1 MYDVAIIGA
10 GVSGCSV
17 ARELSRYD
25 ARVVVLERE
34 DDVCCGTTKANSAIV
49 HAGFDATPGSLM
61 ARFNAEGNRR
71 MPGLCAELGVE
82 FDNIGSLV
90 VCTDEAALPGLDELL
105 ERGRENGIE
114 GLRIVLR
121 DELVE
126 MEPNISDA
134 AIAALWAPTAGIVN
148 PFQLNFSLADCAAVN
163 GVEFRF
169 NSRVTDVTPS
179 DGGWRITTKD
189 GALEAKV
196 VVNAAGVYADEL
208 HNMVSADKL
217 TVIPRRGQYYI
228 LDTTAG
234 KHVSHV
240 IFAQPTA
247 MGKGVLVAPTT
258 AGNLLVGPSAE
269 DIDDKQGTDTTADV
283 LADVAAKAAI
293 TVKNVPLRETIT
305 SFSGL
310 RAHQPGHDFV
320 IGEVADA
327 PGFFDV
333 AAIES
338 PGLSAAPAIG
348 PYVAGLVAD
357 KLALSKREGFV
368 PGIPPIPEIEHSAS
382 PEDWAAL
389 IEKNPA
395 YGRVICRC
403 RKVTEGQIVEAIH
416 RPVPARSLDAVKR
429 RTHACMGRCQ
439 AGFCTPK
446 IMEILAR
453 ELADLDYDEVSKAGP
468 GSEFIVGINKDV
480 YGAASDCDALPAS
493 SPKGGD
499 AR

>member
-1 MYDVAIIGA
+1 MYDVVIIGA
-10 GVSGCSV
+10 GVSGCSI

-25 ARVVVLERE
+25 ARIVVLERE
-34 DDVCCGTTKANSAIV
+34 EDVCCGTSKANSAIC
-49 HAGFDATPGSLM
+49 HAGFDAEPGTLM
-61 ARFNAEGNRR
+61 ARFNAEGNR
-71 MPGLCAELGVE
+71 MMSGLCEELGVE
-82 FDNIGSLV
+82 FDRIGSLV
-90 VCTDEAALPGLDELL
+90 VCTDEAALPGLEKLL
-105 ERGRENGIE
+105 ERGEKNGIE
-114 GLRIVLR
+114 GLRIVYR

-134 AIAALWAPTAGIVN
+134 AVAALWAPTAGIVN
-148 PFQLNFSLADCAAVN
+148 PFQLTFSLADCAAVN

-169 NSRVTDVTPS
+169 NTKVSSVESAGDTWIVKTESGQVETRVV
-179 DGGWRITTKD
+179 I
-189 GALEAKV
+189 
-196 VVNAAGVYADEL
+196 NAAGVYADEF
-208 HNMVSADKL
+208 HNQVASDKL
-217 TVIPRRGQYYI
+217 EITPRRGQYYV

-234 KHVSHV
+234 KHVGHV

-269 DIDDKQGTDTTADV
+269 DIEDKRGTDTTADV
-283 LADVAAKAAI
+283 LADVARKASI

-320 IGEVADA
+320 IGEVAEA

-348 PYVAGLVAD
+348 AHVAGLVAE
-357 KLALSKREGFV
+357 KLGLTAREGFI

-389 IEKNPA
+389 IEKDPA
-395 YGRVICRC
+395 YGRVVCRC
-403 RKVTEGQIVEAIH
+403 RKVTEGQIVAAIH
-416 RPVPARSLDAVKR
+416 RPIPARSLDAVKR

-453 ELADLDYDEVSKAGP
+453 ELPDLDYADTTKAGP
-468 GSEFIVGINKDV
+468 GSEFIVGINKDA
-480 YGAASDCDALPAS
+480 YRDGAVTPSLET
-493 SPKGGD
+493 KGGD

>member
-34 DDVCCGTTKANSAIV
+34 DDVCCGTSKANSAIV
-49 HAGFDATPGSLM
+49 HAGFDAEPGSLM
-61 ARFNAEGNRR
+61 ARFNAEGNRM
-71 MPGLCAELGVE
+71 MPALCDELGVE

-90 VCTDEAALPGLDELL
+90 VCTSEESLPGLESLL
-105 ERGRENGIE
+105 ERGRKNGIE
-114 GLRIVLR
+114 GLRIVYR
-121 DELVE
+121 DELVQ

-148 PFQLNFSLADCAAVN
+148 PFQLTFSLADCAAVN

-169 NSRVTDVTPS
+169 DCKVTGVAPKG
-179 DGGWRITTKD
+179 DGWVITTES
-189 GALEAKV
+189 GEVEART

-208 HNMVSADKL
+208 HNMVSAEKL
-217 TVIPRRGQYYI
+217 SIVPRRGQYYV

-234 KHVSHV
+234 KHVGHV

-348 PYVAGLVAD
+348 PHVAGLVAE
-357 KLALSKREGFV
+357 KLGLALREDFV
-368 PGIPPIPEIEHSAS
+368 AGIKPIPEIEHSAS

-389 IEKNPA
+389 IAENPA
-395 YGRVICRC
+395 YGRVVCRC
-403 RKVTEGQIVEAIH
+403 RKVTEGQIVDAIH

-453 ELADLDYDEVSKAGP
+453 ELGDLAYADVSKAGP
-468 GSEFIVGINKDV
+468 GSEFIVGINKDA
-480 YGAASDCDALPAS
+480 YDAAQPLDDAAPR
-493 SPKGGD
+493 GGE

>member
-10 GVSGCSV
+10 GVSGCSI
-17 ARELSRYD
+17 ARELSRFD
-25 ARVVVLERE
+25 ARVVVFERE
-34 DDVCCGTTKANSAIV
+34 EDVCCGTSQATSAIV
-49 HAGFDATPGSLM
+49 HAGFDAQPGSLM
-61 ARFNAEGNRR
+61 ARFNAEGNRM

-90 VCTDEAALPGLDELL
+90 VCTDESALPGLEDLL
-105 ERGRENGIE
+105 ERGRKNGIE
-114 GLRIVLR
+114 GMRIVGR
-121 DELVE
+121 DELVK
-126 MEPNISDA
+126 MEPNISDEA
-134 AIAALWAPTAGIVN
+134 VAALWAPTAGIVN
-148 PFQLNFSLADCAAVN
+148 PFQLTFSLADCAAVN
-163 GVEFRF
+163 GVEFMF
-169 NSRVTDVTPS
+169 NAAVTGFSPAGDGWVVSTDAGDVEA
-179 DGGWRITTKD
+179 RI
-189 GALEAKV
+189 V
-196 VVNAAGVYADEL
+196 INAAGVYADEL
-208 HNMVSADKL
+208 HNMVSEDKL
-217 TVIPRRGQYYI
+217 SIAPRRGQYYV

-234 KHVSHV
+234 HHVSHV

-269 DIDDKQGTDTTADV
+269 DIEDKRGTDTTADV
-283 LADVAAKAAI
+283 LADVAAKASI
-293 TVKNVPLRETIT
+293 TVKNVPMRETIT

-320 IGEVADA
+320 IGWVADA

-348 PYVAGLVAD
+348 THVAGLVAER
-357 KLALSKREGFV
+357 LGLSQREGFV
-368 PGIPPIPEIEHSAS
+368 SSIAPIPEIEHSAS

-395 YGRVICRC
+395 YGHVVCRC
-403 RKVTEGQIVEAIH
+403 RKVTEGQIVDAIH

-446 IMEILAR
+446 IMEIIER
-453 ELADLDYDEVSKAGP
+453 ELGVSADQITKRGP
-468 GSEFIVGINKDV
+468 GSELVVGTNKDRITQP
-480 YGAASDCDALPAS
+480 AASL
-493 SPKGGD
+493 KGGEEL
-499 AR
+499 